1 MADEGSIGL
10 TLGGGNGSE
19 APFWGDGEENAVA
32 KGKGRRSRRGGVA
45 QRERRARAAS
55 SLQGVGG
62 GGLGI
67 VLSDSQL
74 PVPQVGLAAMVD
86 AAGMLSSSG
95 ALSQPACGAPLSCVA
110 LSMPQPPRPPRLQL
124 PQLQLPQRSLEAQRS
139 DGGSRGLPPGG
150 SGSGASGCGAAAASF
165 VLLQEVSA
173 VWPADNDP
181 DAYHD
186 ATVIGLG
193 LSAGNE
199 LRVTVRYDGYEGDQ
213 AVLRPGQLCARGA
226 QRAAQ

>member
-1 MADEGSIGL
+1 
-10 TLGGGNGSE
+10 
-19 APFWGDGEENAVA
+19 
-32 KGKGRRSRRGGVA
+32 
-45 QRERRARAAS
+45 
-55 SLQGVGG
+55 
-62 GGLGI
+62 
-67 VLSDSQL
+67 
-74 PVPQVGLAAMVD
+74 
-86 AAGMLSSSG
+86 
-95 ALSQPACGAPLSCVA
+95 
-110 LSMPQPPRPPRLQL
+110 MPQPPRPPRLQPQ
-124 PQLQLPQRSLEAQRS
+124 PQLPPRGLEAQRS

-213 AVLRPGQLCARGA
+213 AVLRPGQLRARGT
-226 QRAAQ
+226 QRAAEQQQRAAEGQAGGLDPQALDEMLWAQELLWAQEQEQELLDTQAAQARNLPARHGRVGSAGARHIR